1 MENLFTEALP
11 KNEADKISAIKTS
24 KAFALRLLSDLKGV
38 YRIFETV
45 NDQQNGVVIEIRRS
59 SNIRQG
65 YGFNFIADMN
75 GVRFVGRVL
84 GYRVLPEGSDI
95 KTFGWIMEK
104 YSEFGSKAE
113 SRFMDDVPQP
123 FGYVDFVIPLK
134 YADPKFNERIRDV
147 MKLLDKD
154 EFNKNF

>member
-65 YGFNFIADMN
+65 YGFKFIADMN

-84 GYRVLPEGSDI
+84 GYRVLPEGCDI
-95 KTFGWIMEK
+95 
-104 YSEFGSKAE
+104 
-113 SRFMDDVPQP
+113 
-123 FGYVDFVIPLK
+123 
-134 YADPKFNERIRDV
+134 
-147 MKLLDKD
+147 
-154 EFNKNF
+154 